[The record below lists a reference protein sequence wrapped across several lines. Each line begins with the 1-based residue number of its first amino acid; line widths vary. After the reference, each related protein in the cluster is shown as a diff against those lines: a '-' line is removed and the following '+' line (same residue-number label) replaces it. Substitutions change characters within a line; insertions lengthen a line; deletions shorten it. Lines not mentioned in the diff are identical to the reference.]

1 MDKIVTRRQ
10 PGQTR
15 QAILDAAEQLFALN
29 GYHGTSIRDIFKAA
43 HVGTGL
49 MTYYFS
55 SKDELFEEAINRKID
70 DVRVEFFKAFPTSFE
85 AKMLS
90 PYELIKKYLE
100 FFLIELPGKTPEMH
114 SYWHL
119 ISNISMSYS
128 NEIVQKCLAR
138 FDFIADHMQQS
149 LHRSV
154 PHAPILKIRRT
165 LLLAEGTVI
174 TLKGAEGLI
183 AHRLGENETLE
194 DHIDHCAR
202 VLATGIYQ

>member
-1 MDKIVTRRQ
+1 MTRRQ

-49 MTYYFS
+49 MTYYFA

-70 DVRVEFFKAFPTSFE
+70 DVRAAFFAAFPTSFE

-90 PYELIKKYLE
+90 PYELIRKYLL
-100 FFLIELPGKTPEMH
+100 FFLIELPDQSPEMG
-114 SYWHL
+114 SYWNL
-119 ISNISMSYS
+119 ISNISMSYG

-138 FDFIADHMQQS
+138 FDFISDHMQHV

-154 PHAPILKIRRT
+154 PHAPIIKIRRT

-183 AHRLGENETLE
+183 EHRLGPDETLE
-194 DHIDHCAR
+194 SHIDHCAR